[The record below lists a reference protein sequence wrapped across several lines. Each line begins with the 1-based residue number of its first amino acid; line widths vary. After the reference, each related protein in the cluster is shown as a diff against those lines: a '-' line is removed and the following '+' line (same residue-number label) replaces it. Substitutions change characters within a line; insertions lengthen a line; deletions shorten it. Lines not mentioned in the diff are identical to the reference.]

1 MYFKRINL
9 LFVVLF
15 CFSATVWGQHKFV
28 DRSTDVLCFA
38 PAATGLVKAIVEK
51 DRKGVLQLTLSTAT
65 GIAVNYGLNA
75 CIKKNRPVMPLNPGW
90 GDRHAF
96 PSTHSMAAFDGATF
110 LMRRYGW
117 KWGVPAYAVSC
128 YVAWGRVHADKHDWW
143 DVLGGAAVGAGAALI
158 YTRPFAKKTDVA
170 ISPAVFGDQG
180 AGVHV
185 AMRF

>member
-1 MYFKRINL
+1 MKIIRLNL
-9 LFVVLF
+9 LLIVVF
-15 CFSATVWGQHKFV
+15 CFSATAWGQQKFV
-28 DRSTDVLCFA
+28 DRSTDVLCLA

-75 CIKKNRPVMPLNPGW
+75 CIKKNRPTMPLQSSW
-90 GDRHAF
+90 SDCHAF

-128 YVAWGRVHADKHDWW
+128 YVAWGRVHAGKHDWW
-143 DVLGGAAVGAGAALI
+143 DVVGGAVVGAGSALI
-158 YTRPFAKKTDVA
+158 YTRPFAKKTDVT
-170 ISPAVFGDQG
+170 ISPAVFGEQG
-180 AGVHV
+180 AGLHV

>member
-1 MYFKRINL
+1 MNCKGINL
-9 LFVVLF
+9 LLVVVF
-15 CFSATVWGQHKFV
+15 CFRATAWGQQQFV
-28 DRSTDVLCFA
+28 DRSTDVLCLA

-51 DRKGVLQLTLSTAT
+51 DRKGVLQLTLSAAT

-75 CIKKNRPVMPLNPGW
+75 CIKKNRPNMPLKPSW
-90 GDRHAF
+90 SDRHSF

-185 AMRF
+185 AMCF

>member
-1 MYFKRINL
+1 MDFKRIML
-9 LFVVLF
+9 LYVIIL
-15 CFSATVWGQHKFV
+15 CFMAKAWGQHKFV
-28 DRSTDVLCFA
+28 ERSTDILCLA
-38 PAATGLVKAIVEK
+38 PAATGLVKALVEK
-51 DRKGVLQLTLSTAT
+51 DRKGCLQLSLSAVT
-65 GIAVNYGLNA
+65 GIAFNYGLNA
-75 CIKKNRPVMPLNPGW
+75 CVKKKRPEMPARPDW

-128 YVAWGRVHADKHDWW
+128 YVAWGRVHAGKHDWW
-143 DVLGGAAVGAGAALI
+143 DVLGGAVVGAGAALI

-170 ISPAVFGDQG
+170 ISPAVFDNQG